1 MGFCEQ
7 PPAKAGGCSRVVMVS
22 DRALTPRSLE
32 SCVGRESR
40 RTCRSH
46 PAMST
51 HTFGQKATFPV
62 SL

>member
-40 RTCRSH
+40 ITCRSRQVTC
-46 PAMST
+46 T
-51 HTFGQKATFPV
+51 HTFGHTRSFRE
-62 SL
+62 L